1 MTEKEFRETYPP
13 EVIELMLQR
22 QEEQGNPKS
31 IEPFL
36 KDLDRSR
43 DLDLVVSTAPIKN
56 VPVGTIGTVV
66 HDYGNNETF
75 EVEFFQNHKTIAVET
90 VSKNQIQKRIVDENA

>member
-43 DLDLVVSTAPIKN
+43 DKGGFNWSKTPEGFSFWHYTLYFNTN
-56 VPVGTIGTVV
+56 VL
-66 HDYGNNETF
+66 F
-75 EVEFFQNHKTIAVET
+75 
-90 VSKNQIQKRIVDENA
+90 